1 MKATSFVCYIQ
12 VRWGLDLLEI
22 KVLDHGYVKLIDKM
36 GDDCTP
42 AESAR
47 LSYAGTRRGWD
58 EGDGRLTKRLLKD
71 RHTSPF
77 EFNEIVFEIQ
87 APIFIA
93 RQMVRHRTANWS
105 EFSMRYSDASKLGS
119 EILIYA
125 PSSWE
130 HSGSMEERPQEGR
143 LAELAFEYRAHA
155 ERARW
160 LYRQLVENG
169 VAKETAR
176 IVLPV
181 STYTRWK
188 WKMDFHNLNH
198 FLKLRTAMDAQPEM
212 REYANA
218 IKDLTKQIWPRLVE
232 ASEQVAT

>member
-1 MKATSFVCYIQ
+1 MN
-12 VRWGLDLLEI
+12 EI

-47 LSYAGTRRGWD
+47 LSYVGTRRGWD
-58 EGDGRLTKRLLKD
+58 EGDGRLTKRLLRD

-105 EFSMRYSDASKLGS
+105 EFSMRYSDADKLAG
-119 EILIYA
+119 EIHIYA
-125 PSSWE
+125 PSQWKSD
-130 HSGSMEERPQEGR
+130 SSVEGESR

-160 LYRQLVENG
+160 LYRQLVEQG

-198 FLKLRTAMDAQPEM
+198 FLRLRTAMDAQPEM

-218 IKDLTKQIWPRLVE
+218 IKELTGQVWPRLVE
-232 ASEQVAT
+232 ASENVTV

>member
-1 MKATSFVCYIQ
+1 MN
-12 VRWGLDLLEI
+12 EI

-36 GDDCTP
+36 GDDCTQ

-71 RHTSPF
+71 KHTSPF

-105 EFSMRYSDASKLGS
+105 EFSMRYSDAGKLAE
-119 EILIYA
+119 EILIYSPA
-125 PSSWE
+125 NWHGNDSSE
-130 HSGSMEERPQEGR
+130 SSTRV
-143 LAELAFEYRAHA
+143 AELAFEYRAHI
-155 ERARW
+155 ERSRW
-160 LYRQLVENG
+160 LYRQLVEQG

-198 FLKLRTAMDAQPEM
+198 FLRLRTAMDAQPEM

-218 IKDLTKQIWPRLVE
+218 IKELTKQVWPRLVE
-232 ASEQVAT
+232 ASENVTV

>member
-47 LSYAGTRRGWD
+47 LSYAGSRRGWD

-105 EFSMRYSDASKLGS
+105 EFSMRYSDASKLDE
-119 EILIYA
+119 EILIYSPA
-125 PSSWE
+125 NWYGNDSDESST
-130 HSGSMEERPQEGR
+130 RV
-143 LAELAFEYRAHA
+143 AELAFEYRAHI
-155 ERARW
+155 ERSRW
-160 LYRQLVENG
+160 LYRQLVEQG
-169 VAKETAR
+169 VAKEEAR

-198 FLKLRTAMDAQPEM
+198 FLRLRTAMDAQREM

-218 IKDLTKQIWPRLVE
+218 IKELTSQVWPRLVE
-232 ASEQVAT
+232 ASESN

>member
-47 LSYAGTRRGWD
+47 LSYAGSRRGWD

-105 EFSMRYSDASKLGS
+105 EFSMRYSDASKLDE
-119 EILIYA
+119 EILIYSPA
-125 PSSWE
+125 NWYGNDSDESST
-130 HSGSMEERPQEGR
+130 RV
-143 LAELAFEYRAHA
+143 AELAFEYRAHI
-155 ERARW
+155 ERSRW
-160 LYRQLVENG
+160 LYRQLVEQG
-169 VAKETAR
+169 VAKEEAR

-198 FLKLRTAMDAQPEM
+198 FLRLRTAMDAQPEM

-218 IKDLTKQIWPRLVE
+218 IKELTKQVWPRLVE
-232 ASEQVAT
+232 ASESN

>member
-1 MKATSFVCYIQ
+1 MN
-12 VRWGLDLLEI
+12 EI

-47 LSYAGTRRGWD
+47 LSYAGTRREWD

-105 EFSMRYSDASKLGS
+105 EFSMRYSDASKLAE
-119 EILIYA
+119 EILIYSPA
-125 PSSWE
+125 NWHGNDSDESST
-130 HSGSMEERPQEGR
+130 RV
-143 LAELAFEYRAHA
+143 AELTFEYRAHI
-155 ERARW
+155 ERSRW
-160 LYRQLVENG
+160 LYRQLVEQG

-198 FLKLRTAMDAQPEM
+198 FLKLRTAMDAQSEM

-218 IKDLTKQIWPRLVE
+218 IKELTAQVWPRLVE
-232 ASEQVAT
+232 ASEQVTA